1 MIIWQLNIHSLQNKF
16 DLVTYQIKDNIAILM
31 IKETKLDECFPID
44 QFFIMA
50 LVVLSIFRQRNYCV
64 SFFVNM

>member
-16 DLVTYQIKDNIAILM
+16 DLVTYQIKDNITILM
-31 IKETKLDECFPID
+31 IKETKLDESFPID

-64 SFFVNM
+64 SFFVNR